1 MICLL
6 FYSKEE
12 RTDRRAHA
20 GNVLDFARIANQ
32 GYNGRRARRS
42 NGREDRTYADK
53 RRKFS
58 DERSNGREDRT
69 YADKRRKFSDEFMS
83 GKYSIQRKERV
94 QRENEGEYSYARG
107 KEMSHFSNRG
117 MSQHS
122 YGGSGSISMDSPVQK
137 YKEMK
142 MIGYKCD
149 EKAKSK
155 NMPEYISTPS
165 PAKYSCHQ
173 DSGSSSSSSS
183 SSTSEGKSK
192 EML

>member
-58 DERSNGREDRT
+58 DE
-69 YADKRRKFSDEFMS
+69 FMS
-83 GKYSIQRKERV
+83 GKYSMQRKERV